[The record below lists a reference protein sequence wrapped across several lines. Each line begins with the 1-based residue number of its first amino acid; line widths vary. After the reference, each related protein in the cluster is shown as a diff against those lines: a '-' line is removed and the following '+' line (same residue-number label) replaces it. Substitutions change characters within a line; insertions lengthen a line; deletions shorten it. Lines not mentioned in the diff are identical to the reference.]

1 MKPNWTLLATTY
13 VIRQTYLK
21 FKIRVRQWGHLP
33 ADRGATVLITNH
45 QHMDEG
51 ETITGRTF
59 LLHPWKPLV
68 MCNSRRTFETG
79 FIAARL
85 PFTARFTRGM
95 NLSWLWDCLSVLPIE
110 NHLFSRPLIS
120 FAEELQSAHG
130 NLTIDQILPA
140 EVVSELGLGGR
151 TLSDL
156 WKIENFTK
164 AQAWIKIAK
173 LKPPYRHEAL
183 ANLRTVNERDIAA
196 IVERVRGGA
205 TFYITPEGDFSR
217 DGRLHS
223 MRSGIVGA
231 LAPFADLWL
240 CAVAYDPFRTG
251 RLSMLY
257 RVIRCDDGADIGTSI
272 GAARPITNSA
282 LLATFLYDA
291 PDTFAAEDAVNA
303 VRAQL
308 DGLPGNVFVDPEVS
322 AAPEAVVADALS
334 SLVKSG
340 TLTIDG
346 GRYSMTA
353 QRTDSRFEHVPDMIA
368 FQRNMLDETLA
379 CARRLEPQ
387 A

>member
-13 VIRQTYLK
+13 IIRQTYLK
-21 FKIRVRQWGHLP
+21 FKIRVRQWGYLP

-130 NLTIDQILPA
+130 DLTIDEILPA
-140 EVVSELGLGGR
+140 DTVAELGLGGR

-156 WKIENFTK
+156 WKLENFTK
-164 AQAWIKIAK
+164 SQAWIKIAK
-173 LKPPYRHEAL
+173 LKPPYRHEVL
-183 ANLRTVNERDIAA
+183 VNLRAVNERDIAA

-223 MRSGIVGA
+223 MRNGIVGA

-282 LLATFLYDA
+282 LLATFLCDA
-291 PDTFAAEDAVNA
+291 PDTFAAGDAVRS

-308 DGLPGNVFVDPEVS
+308 DALPHNVFVDPEVRR
-322 AAPEAVVADALS
+322 APEAIVANALTA
-334 SLVKSG
+334 LVKSG
-340 TLTIDG
+340 TLSLDD
-346 GRYSMTA
+346 GRYRLTEN
-353 QRTDSRFEHVPDMIA
+353 RTNAKFEHVPDMIA
-368 FQRNMLDETLA
+368 FQRNMLEETLD
-379 CARRLEPQ
+379 CARRLEMP

>member
-21 FKIRVRQWGHLP
+21 FKIRVRQWGRLP

-51 ETITGRTF
+51 EMITARTF

-95 NLSWLWDCLSVLPIE
+95 NLSWLWDCLSVLPVE

-120 FAEELQSAHG
+120 LAEELQAAHG
-130 NLTIDQILPA
+130 DLTIDEILPA
-140 EVVSELGLGGR
+140 ETVAELGLHGV
-151 TLSDL
+151 TLSGL
-156 WKIENFTK
+156 WKLENFSK
-164 AQAWIKIAK
+164 AQAWMKIAR
-173 LKPPYRHEAL
+173 LKPPYRHEVL
-183 ANLRTVNERDIAA
+183 VNLRAVNERDIAA

-223 MRSGIVGA
+223 MRNGIVGA
-231 LAPFADLWL
+231 LAPFADLWI

-257 RVIRCDDGADIGTSI
+257 RTIRHDGIADLGVSVA
-272 GAARPITNSA
+272 AARPITNSA
-282 LLATFLYDA
+282 LLATFLCDA
-291 PDTFAAEDAVNA
+291 PETFGAEDAIRA

-308 DGLPGNVFVDPEVS
+308 NALPGNVFVDPEVIG
-322 AAPEAVVADALS
+322 APDGIVANALTA
-334 SLVKSG
+334 LVKSG
-340 TLTIDG
+340 TLTLEG
-346 GRYSMTA
+346 GRYRLTA
-353 QRTDSRFEHVPDMIA
+353 HRSDPKFPHVPDMIA

-379 CARRLEPQ
+379 SAQQLERP